1 MIPSRCRRARRA
13 VGGASR
19 KPASSREG
27 EALPWL
33 RDVAQVEAP
42 DWLQLLADGV
52 GEFLRNQQRMAG
64 EFGLLL
70 EPAGEVDGG
79 ADDGENEAMGRAAIA
94 VADIADMQGQPQ
106 MQGVPFFCAA
116 PLVQFVHP
124 RERPAPGPQCRL

>member
-1 MIPSRCRRARRA
+1 MSPFGCRRERLA
-13 VGGASR
+13 VRGASR

-27 EALPWL
+27 EDLPWL

-79 ADDGENEAMGRAAIA
+79 ADDGGIEAMGGAGNA
-94 VADIADMQGQPQ
+94 VEVGR
-106 MQGVPFFCAA
+106 G
-116 PLVQFVHP
+116 LW
-124 RERPAPGPQCRL
+124 RGRG

>member
-1 MIPSRCRRARRA
+1 MSPFGCRRERLA
-13 VGGASR
+13 VRGASR

-27 EALPWL
+27 EDLPWL

-79 ADDGENEAMGRAAIA
+79 ADDGENAAIRRA
-94 VADIADMQGQPQ
+94 HIAGAYIVDKRGQPPI
-106 MQGVPFFCAA
+106 QGGPFSLASPPR
-116 PLVQFVHP
+116 PLV
-124 RERPAPGPQCRL
+124 RPPD

>member
-1 MIPSRCRRARRA
+1 MIPFRCRRARLA
-13 VGGASR
+13 VRGASR

-27 EALPWL
+27 EDLPWL

-64 EFGLLL
+64 EVGLLL

-79 ADDGENEAMGRAAIA
+79 ADDRENRAAGGADVALGEHAESVGQPESRGRA
-94 VADIADMQGQPQ
+94 
-106 MQGVPFFCAA
+106 
-116 PLVQFVHP
+116 
-124 RERPAPGPQCRL
+124 